1 MRFRLIKRA
10 LVYSGFLALSAC
22 VALPTTVAAPIPSP
36 PPVAAPVAL
45 SGTALQLQN
54 AGAPYSPTPVGSTAM
69 ASLSGSF
76 TESSNETAIF
86 DGTYLLVDPSG
97 FDINGVLT
105 DGTVYA
111 VALDGAESGLFTR
124 TYNYVVPIAYS
135 YSDGVNSTSV
145 LGNVGVALT
154 AADIP
159 VAGTA
164 QYVGDAFAR
173 VESANGT
180 TGFLLSGGI
189 SIVDVNFAAGTVDVT
204 MGLFTAV
211 DQYAP
216 NTVTPVDTISGTGMA
231 IVGASFTGGTWATY
245 KDGALVNFT
254 GPATTVSAGGDFYG
268 YDPLIAAP
276 DEVGGVILMDGN
288 SGLVYGIFTAD

>member
-1 MRFRLIKRA
+1 MQFHPVKRA

-22 VALPTTVAAPIPSP
+22 VAVPTPTPSP
-36 PPVAAPVAL
+36 PTVAPVAL
-45 SGTALQLQN
+45 GGTALQLQN

-69 ASLSGSF
+69 ATLSGSF
-76 TESSNETAIF
+76 TAGSNETAIF

-97 FDINGVLT
+97 FDVNGVLT
-105 DGTVYA
+105 DGIVYA
-111 VALDGAESGLFTR
+111 VTLDGAQSGLFTGN
-124 TYNYVVPIAYS
+124 YSYVVPIAYT
-135 YSDGVNSTSV
+135 YQNGVNSTSV
-145 LGNVGVALT
+145 LGNTGVIAAT
-154 AADIP
+154 ADIP

-180 TGFLLSGGI
+180 TGFLLSGGT
-189 SIVDVNFAAGTVDVT
+189 SIVDVDFAAGAVDVT

-216 NTVTPVDTISGTGMA
+216 NPVAPIDAISGTGMH
-231 IVGASFTGGTWATY
+231 IIGASFTGGTWVTY
-245 KDGALVNFT
+245 KNGAVVNFT
-254 GPATTVSAGGDFYG
+254 GPATAVSAGGDFYG
-268 YDPLIAAP
+268 YDPLISAP
-276 DEVGGVILMDGN
+276 DEVGGVILMDGS